1 MHIISSLITTIA
13 ILQFMIDQIEIELIS
28 GNGGDGAI
36 SGRREK
42 FVPHGGPDGGDG
54 GKGGDIVFCGAEG
67 MNTLTSFQRRRVVQA
82 ENGGNGAGSLKSGRS
97 GSDVKLEVPV
107 GTEVRDVDAPHV
119 VIVDLASH
127 GQKWTVAEGG
137 RGGRGNA
144 RFTSSITRF
153 PVIAEK
159 GEAGRRVKVRLEL
172 KLLADVGIVG
182 VPNAGKST
190 LLSTVSRARPTIAD
204 YPFTTLEP
212 VLGVVTHHGNDVV
225 MVDIP
230 GLIEGAH
237 KGAGLGDQFLRH
249 IQRTKVIVHLL
260 DGTSEDVWED
270 YRKIRHELAAYG
282 ADLADKPEVV
292 AINKVDIPGV
302 EQRWSDGPVEVAGG
316 VHFISAAARSG
327 ITELL
332 DQVTATLSKIPSVRD
347 APVVESPRSELPVV
361 RPRPVDIAGPVR
373 KIGDGYVVTLPAAE
387 RVADRINTGN
397 WEAVV
402 QLYDYLEELGVM
414 AALESAGIK
423 AGDVFRVGK
432 KSWEWE

>member
-1 MHIISSLITTIA
+1 
-13 ILQFMIDQIEIELIS
+13 MIDQIDIDIIS

-54 GKGGDIVFCGAEG
+54 GKGGDIVFRGAEG
-67 MNTLTSFQRRRVVQA
+67 MNTLTSFQRQRVVQA
-82 ENGGNGAGSLKSGRS
+82 ENGGNGAGSLKSGRN
-97 GSDVKLEVPV
+97 GSDVELEVPV
-107 GTEVRDVDAPHV
+107 GTEVREVDMPHRL
-119 VIVDLASH
+119 IVDVARH
-127 GQKWTVAEGG
+127 GQKLEVAKGG

-144 RFTSSITRF
+144 RFVSSITRF
-153 PVIAEK
+153 PVLAEK
-159 GEAGRRVKVRLEL
+159 GEAGLRLKVRLEL

-190 LLSTVSRARPTIAD
+190 LLSAVSRARPLIAD

-212 VLGVVTHHGNDVV
+212 VLGVVGHHSNDVV

-270 YRKIRHELAAYG
+270 YRKIRHELAEYG

-302 EQRWSDGPVEVAGG
+302 EQRWTDRPAEAAGSIR
-316 VHFISAAARSG
+316 FISAAARTG
-327 ITELL
+327 IAGLL
-332 DQVTATLSKIPSVRD
+332 DRIIAELNDVPLVRD
-347 APVVESPRSELPVV
+347 APVLNNDGSELPVV
-361 RPRPVDIAGPVR
+361 RPRPINVANPVR
-373 KIGDGYVVTLPAAE
+373 KSGGEYVVTLPAAA
-387 RVADRINTGN
+387 RIADRINAGN

-402 QLYDYLEELGVM
+402 QLYDYLEKLGVM
-414 AALESAGIK
+414 TALESAGIK
-423 AGDVFRVGK
+423 AGDMFRVGK